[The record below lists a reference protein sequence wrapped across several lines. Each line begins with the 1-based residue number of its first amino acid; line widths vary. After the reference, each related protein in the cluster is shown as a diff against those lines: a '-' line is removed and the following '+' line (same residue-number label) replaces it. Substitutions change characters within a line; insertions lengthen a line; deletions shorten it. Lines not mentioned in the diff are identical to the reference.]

1 MSSAPL
7 NVRPTESLSVED
19 PQLVYSPT
27 ENRKRERSEDELE
40 SSGINE
46 REQVMDLQEAENFI
60 FGAGTPT
67 SDSDIEGD
75 HKDEALDDGKIWDW
89 RTDKSLRAEELGRKF
104 VKGDTGAV
112 PKFGIG
118 VVKMKKTA
126 VIKSGFRGVRQRPW
140 GKWAAEIRDPG
151 RGVRLWLGTY
161 ETAED
166 AAKAYD
172 NAARQIRGNG
182 AVTNFPI
189 SADSPT
195 TPLPDA
201 VRDIAIGTKRPH
213 KRAKEGAMKVRVQ
226 SSAPLPCRMKDSSS
240 VPSSNSSTLVSGE
253 NLLVDLPGSYHQDS
267 SICHSSLL
275 CSSSATL
282 ADNLLGAGLCGPGH
296 WSSMAGSE
304 LLLTSICN

>member
-1 MSSAPL
+1 MK
-7 NVRPTESLSVED
+7 SLTVEVSD

-27 ENRKRERSEDELE
+27 ENRKRERSEAVLE
-40 SSGINE
+40 ASVIDE
-46 REQVMDLQEAENFI
+46 REPVMDLQEAENFI

-75 HKDEALDDGKIWDW
+75 PEDGTLGDGKIWDW
-89 RTDKSLRAEELGRKF
+89 RTDKSLRAEEPSRKF
-104 VKGDTGAV
+104 AKGDTGV
-112 PKFGIG
+112 MPKFGMG
-118 VVKMKKTA
+118 VVKMKKAA

-182 AVTNFPI
+182 AVTNFPM

-201 VRDIAIGTKRPH
+201 VRDITIGAKRPH
-213 KRAKEGAMKVRVQ
+213 KRAKEGAVKVRVQ
-226 SSAPLPCRMKDSSS
+226 SAAPLPCRMKDSST
-240 VPSSNSSTLVSGE
+240 VPSSNSSFISGE
-253 NLLVDLPGSYHQDS
+253 NLLLDLPGSYHQDS
-267 SICHSSLL
+267 SICYSSLM
-275 CSSSATL
+275 CSSSASL